1 FAVFLFARFSPNA
14 PPRTVIYTL
23 SLHDAL
29 PIYAKFTISI
39 PSKDSELSLFMEEK
53 LSCNGMSVSAY
64 IRELIR
70 KDMDNQENTD
80 LEQIY
85 AYVMKRIIEE
95 GYVVN
100 EQDATKVSNLIDEA
114 DKDII
119 MDLFYAVIQRKG
131 GF

>member
-1 FAVFLFARFSPNA
+1 MPN
-14 PPRTVIYTL
+14 
-23 SLHDAL
+23 
-29 PIYAKFTISI
+29 AKFTISI

-119 MDLFYAVIQRKG
+119 MDLF
-131 GF
+131 